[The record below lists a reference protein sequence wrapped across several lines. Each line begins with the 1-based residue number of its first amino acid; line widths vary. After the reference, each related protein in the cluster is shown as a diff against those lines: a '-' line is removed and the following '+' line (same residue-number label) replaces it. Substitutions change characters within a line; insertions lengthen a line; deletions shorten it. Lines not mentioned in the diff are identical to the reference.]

1 MKKAPPITSN
11 RLPQKLKAIR
21 VSLKLSQNELLE
33 RIGFADN
40 LFRSNISQY
49 ERGLRVPVPA
59 VLLAYARLA
68 NVSVEKLI
76 DDNLNLSAEK
86 ARPSRVSRLG
96 TKKQRS

>member
-33 RIGFADN
+33 RIGFADH

-49 ERGLRVPVPA
+49 ERGLRVPAPA
-59 VLLAYARLA
+59 VLLAYARLGNLDVA
-68 NVSVEKLI
+68 ALI
-76 DDNLNLSAEK
+76 DDKLKLPASF
-86 ARPSRVSRLG
+86 
-96 TKKQRS
+96 